1 MIHEVDSLF
10 IQAMLYALE
19 ARACC
24 SSSTIADIPKS
35 SYSGR
40 APRSAEEIQPTLHQN
55 VVDKYSY
62 SQNLLD
68 RLFKDSAG
76 ENILKDIT
84 KQLISLL
91 PFAFGSMLFLTTHAQ
106 VSDLSMNVS
115 SLSQLIN
122 DAVRMKAPDTAY
134 SLVVDIILSA
144 VTDPAIEEGDFT
156 REPAPAARLPTSCA
170 TELLSKLI
178 HSIRNETT
186 YDMPRAS
193 RWIRCVVQLI
203 LDQHGIA
210 RRITTSR
217 SRVDSVHA
225 LRTVKTVTE
234 QALALAKSSNWS
246 ASTRGS
252 EHLSRYPVEEVEWLA
267 STLFN
272 LSVDILYCNQNV
284 NQGIG
289 IESKPVQN
297 EPRPE
302 QSSTCH
308 GVDTDSQ
315 MTPSAISEGDAESG
329 VASGAKVPRDAGT
342 ALSGDAAGHDV
353 QKDSLNVCTDAKDT
367 DEDDDGV
374 TSPQLWASLAVQL
387 ADQLDASLGS
397 PAQVIESRVPGD
409 PRASAA
415 EFADTQPDSQ
425 ERQEDG
431 GAGYGD
437 GGALAR
443 AIRERCR
450 MLGWADIAL

>member
-1 MIHEVDSLF
+1 
-10 IQAMLYALE
+10 MLYVLE
-19 ARACC
+19 ARACF

-40 APRSAEEIQPTLHQN
+40 GPPLAGEIQSTLHQN

-68 RLFKDSAG
+68 RLYKDSAG
-76 ENILKDIT
+76 ETVLKDIT
-84 KQLISLL
+84 KRLISLL
-91 PFAFGSMLFLTTHAQ
+91 PFAFESVLFLTVHAQ

-115 SLSQLIN
+115 SLSQLID
-122 DAVRMKAPDTAY
+122 DAVRLEAPDTAY
-134 SLVVDIILSA
+134 SLVVDIILSS
-144 VTDPAIEEGDFT
+144 VTADTDVLAIEEGGFA

-186 YDMPRAS
+186 YDMSRAS

-203 LDQHGIA
+203 LDQHGIS
-210 RRITTSR
+210 RRITTSN
-217 SRVDSVHA
+217 STMDSVHA

-234 QALALAKSSNWS
+234 QALALAKSSNWCANTS
-246 ASTRGS
+246 GS
-252 EHLSRYPVEEVEWLA
+252 DHLTRYPVEEVEWLA

-284 NQGIG
+284 NQGIS
-289 IESKPVQN
+289 IESNQIQS

-308 GVDTDSQ
+308 GVDRESQ
-315 MTPSAISEGDAESG
+315 MISSAISEGNAESG
-329 VASGAKVPRDAGT
+329 VAPGAKVPRDAGT
-342 ALSGDAAGHDV
+342 ALSGDAACHDA
-353 QKDSLNVCTDAKDT
+353 QKDSLNACTGTKDT
-367 DEDDDGV
+367 DEDDGIA
-374 TSPQLWASLAVQL
+374 SPQLWAGLAVQL
-387 ADQLDASLGS
+387 ADLLDTNLGS
-397 PAQVIESRVPGD
+397 PVQFIAARLPGD

-415 EFADTQPDSQ
+415 ELANTQPDSRAHQ
-425 ERQEDG
+425 GDG
-431 GAGYGD
+431 GAEYGD

-450 MLGWADIAL
+450 MLGWADLAL